1 MAVIQISKIQI
12 RRGKKNSGTGF
23 PQLASGELGW
33 AIDTQELFIG
43 NGSVAE
49 GSPAVGNTK
58 IMTERDFITENNMLA
73 LVQHIYKINNPSIST
88 GSSPNNP
95 ISRLLQDRLD
105 DRVTST
111 DFGSIGD
118 FVADDT
124 AALQRAINQLF
135 LNDSLT
141 ESYNNT
147 VDGIKTR
154 IILELPPG
162 KFKISSTLYIPSY
175 ATLVGAGSDKTI
187 LYFTGTSGPVIKFVN
202 DSSSPS
208 TPDPE
213 TTYGITQPKQ
223 ILLKGMSIF
232 TQLNGVPC
240 IQMNSVKNSAFEDL
254 IIQGNPGNITSLN
267 SRGIELNA
275 ISDIVTCEHNYFN
288 RVWLEG
294 FTYGV
299 YSNKDVSNNTFTD
312 CYVNN
317 VREGINF
324 GNGIIANS
332 NVIGQL
338 FGPRNNIISNCLFT
352 NVRRQA
358 VNIQFGIGNI
368 VENVKLKNVGN
379 DGGSYATI
387 TYPQIYFGHHG
398 NIARDIVSDRFND
411 LGDPELTVSTQQ
423 ITLDK
428 SITASKGTYVIQ
440 SVSGAYGYLAT
451 DVITSTNITLINVSI
466 QQVFNTTNVLTIG
479 GDATPSNSNETVRPT
494 VVGAVQTKNFVPYIP
509 EVCGFGT
516 YQSPSTR
523 QPSIP
528 LAYTV
533 SSVDII
539 KLPVNSDDYGGSI
552 GGISHVVDYVYNS
565 SSKPFS
571 RRGKLSVGA
580 YVDSDTATSCRVALT
595 DEFDF
600 IGDDGTTENSIKL
613 DLQARLVD
621 KNGNPI
627 SLASESPY
635 SILISYT
642 NTWTGDTGAMSYSYS
657 SSF

>member
-1 MAVIQISKIQI
+1 MAIVQISRIQI
-12 RRGKKNSGTGF
+12 RRGKKNNGTGF

-49 GSPAVGNTK
+49 GAPAVGNTK
-58 IMTERDFITENNMLA
+58 IMTERDFVTENNMLA
-73 LVQHIYKINNPSIST
+73 LVQHIYKVNNPSIST

-105 DRVTST
+105 DRVTTT

-162 KFKISSTLYIPSY
+162 KFKINSTLYIPSY

-187 LYFTGTSGPVIKFVN
+187 LYFTGTTGPVIKFVN
-202 DSSSPS
+202 DSSIPGSP
-208 TPDPE
+208 DLE
-213 TTYGITQPKQ
+213 TTYGNTQPKQ
-223 ILLKGMSIF
+223 VLLKGMSIF
-232 TQLNGVPC
+232 TQLNNITC
-240 IQMNSVKNSAFEDL
+240 FQMNSVKDSAFEDL
-254 IIQGNPGNITSLN
+254 IIQGNPGNISNNSKGISLD
-267 SRGIELNA
+267 A

-288 RVWLEG
+288 RVWIEG
-294 FTYGV
+294 FTYGIF
-299 YSNKDVSNNTFTD
+299 SNKDIINNTFID

-317 VREGINF
+317 VREGVNF
-324 GNGIIANS
+324 GNGIVAGNNIIS
-332 NVIGQL
+332 QL
-338 FGPRNNIISNCLFT
+338 FGPRNNIFSNCLFT

-358 VNIQFGIGNI
+358 INIEFGTGNI
-368 VENVKLKNVGN
+368 VENIKLKNVGN

-387 TYPQIYFGHHG
+387 TYPQIYFGRHG

-411 LGDPELTVSTQQ
+411 LGDPELTVKTQQ
-423 ITLDK
+423 LTLDK
-428 SITASKGTYVIQ
+428 NITASKGAYVIQ
-440 SVSGAYGYLAT
+440 SVSGAYGYLAN
-451 DVITSTNITLINVSI
+451 DVNTSNTITLINVSV

-479 GDATPSNSNETVRPT
+479 GDALPSNTNETVRPT
-494 VVGAVQTKNFVPYIP
+494 IVGTVQTKEFVPYVP
-509 EVCGFGT
+509 EICGFGT

-523 QPSIP
+523 EPSIS
-528 LAYTV
+528 LAYSLTTI
-533 SSVDII
+533 DLI
-539 KLPVNSDDYGGSI
+539 KLPVNADKFGGSI
-552 GGISHVVDYVYNS
+552 GGISHVLDYVYNS
-565 SSKPFS
+565 STKPFS

-580 YVDSDTATSCRVALT
+580 YIDADTASSSRVSLT

-621 KNGNPI
+621 KNGN
-627 SLASESPY
+627 SVTLSSEGPF
-635 SILISYT
+635 SIIISYT
-642 NTWTGDTGAMSYSYS
+642 NTWTGDTGILSYSYS